1 MDSCTLSS
9 ADTMS
14 LVDALDMVMLQLK
27 LHLLFLS
34 LTPATSTCSFGLF
47 RPVENLHKDHLASQ
61 IVINDHLK
69 SCSVHGTCTPGENS
83 VPSAKVATVST
94 TAATTRRMCQNNGS
108 AFRQRGQ
115 SVVDI
120 VETIKGVNGRTGS
133 ASAGGVGSTFFFF
146 ACLPVEPPP
155 PSWACPSC
163 WPERIYKWHLLL
175 LLLGSV
181 FDLFKR

>member
-1 MDSCTLSS
+1 
-9 ADTMS
+9 MS

-69 SCSVHGTCTPGENS
+69 SCSVHDTCTPGENS

-115 SVVDI
+115 SDI
-120 VETIKGVNGRTGS
+120 VETIK
-133 ASAGGVGSTFFFF
+133 
-146 ACLPVEPPP
+146 
-155 PSWACPSC
+155 
-163 WPERIYKWHLLL
+163 
-175 LLLGSV
+175 
-181 FDLFKR
+181 

>member
-1 MDSCTLSS
+1 
-9 ADTMS
+9 MS

-69 SCSVHGTCTPGENS
+69 SCSVHDTCTPGENS

-94 TAATTRRMCQNNGS
+94 TGATTRRMCQNNGS

-120 VETIKGVNGRTGS
+120 VETIK
-133 ASAGGVGSTFFFF
+133 
-146 ACLPVEPPP
+146 VEPPP